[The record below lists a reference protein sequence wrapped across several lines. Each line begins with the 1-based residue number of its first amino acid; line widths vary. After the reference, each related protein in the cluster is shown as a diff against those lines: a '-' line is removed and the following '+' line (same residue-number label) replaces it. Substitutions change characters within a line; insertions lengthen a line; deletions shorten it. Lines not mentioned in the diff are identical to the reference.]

1 MKKPILKEVTQITD
15 TQYTNMYLY
24 NYEYNKKQVPYYVTS
39 RRKMTKQ
46 NANKPVADAVIV
58 LPYIIKDNKTY
69 IVFIKEFRYA
79 VNSFIYDIPAGLI
92 DKGETPQEAAV
103 RELSEEIGAT
113 CKNLT
118 PCTTLS
124 YVTPGCFNE
133 GSITFFAQVELD
145 KPQALEEG
153 EIIDLHILPLE
164 EVIDFVDN
172 NIMGVQGK
180 MMTKIFYYQQK
191 CKK

>member
-1 MKKPILKEVTQITD
+1 MQKPILKSVEKVTD

-24 NYEYNKKQVPYYVTS
+24 NYEYNKKLVPYYVTS

-58 LPYIIKDNKTY
+58 LPYFVKNKKTY
-69 IVFIKEFRYA
+69 VVFIKEFRYA
-79 VNSFIYDIPAGLI
+79 VNSYIYDLPAGLI
-92 DKGETPQEAAV
+92 DKGETASEAAA
-103 RELSEEIGAT
+103 RELVEEIGAT
-113 CKNLT
+113 CKSLT

-124 YVTPGCFNE
+124 YVSPGCFNE
-133 GSITFFAQVELD
+133 GTVTFFAEVELD
-145 KPQALEEG
+145 KPQQLEDG

-180 MMTKIFYYQQK
+180 MMTKIFYYKQK
-191 CKK
+191 CK